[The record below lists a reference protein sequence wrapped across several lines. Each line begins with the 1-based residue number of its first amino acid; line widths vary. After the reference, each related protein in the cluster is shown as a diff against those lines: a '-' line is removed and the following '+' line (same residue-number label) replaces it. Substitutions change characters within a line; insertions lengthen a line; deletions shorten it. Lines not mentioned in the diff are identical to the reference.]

1 MAQFASLPEQ
11 LERGPL
17 GTRDPA
23 GQQDVES
30 EVAGVAKASAS
41 VPSGPPVAVSVRS

>member
-1 MAQFASLPEQ
+1 MSSHRSLPEQ

-30 EVAGVAKASAS
+30 EVAGVAKEIGERPERA
-41 VPSGPPVAVSVRS
+41 VAVSVRS